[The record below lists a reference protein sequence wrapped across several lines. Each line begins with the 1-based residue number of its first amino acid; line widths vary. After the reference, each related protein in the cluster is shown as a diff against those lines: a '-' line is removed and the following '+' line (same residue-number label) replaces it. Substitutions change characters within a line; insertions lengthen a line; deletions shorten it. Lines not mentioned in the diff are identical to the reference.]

1 MKEYWLVP
9 CNVKKFNIIEH
20 LKTNPVII
28 WKNSF
33 SIQEGD
39 IAYIYLSAPYGE
51 IKFKC
56 EVISTSVSDKEL
68 LDNPY
73 AIVTQPS
80 NNYFSKKV
88 KYMKLRFL
96 KEFPKDTFKYES
108 LKSHGL
114 GQVQIQARLD
124 YELRAYVEN
133 VENKITP

>member
-1 MKEYWLVP
+1 MIWLLILFMDLLFLLEVM
-9 CNVKKFNIIEH
+9 V
-20 LKTNPVII
+20 
-28 WKNSF
+28 
-33 SIQEGD
+33 D
-39 IAYIYLSAPYGE
+39 ILFGIY
-51 IKFKC
+51 
-56 EVISTSVSDKEL
+56 
-68 LDNPY
+68 
-73 AIVTQPS
+73 
-80 NNYFSKKV
+80 SKKV